1 MTFAP
6 GRILGLILAATAAT
20 AVLTG
25 CTADDGT
32 SPRPATPAV
41 SAAAPSAQLA
51 DAARQLKQTSFA
63 MKLTIGLSQGA
74 GTLTGTLDPVKKAG
88 AFTATTSGRG
98 DDRTITEWRMIG
110 TTLYAKSTTN
120 GVATNAKRPWRRLK
134 SEPTDGLAT
143 SFDAASMAQALTKA
157 TGVQRTDGTHFT
169 GTLDGAT
176 ASSAFGLRAPTTSGQ
191 IGASTPAPTSVAFTA
206 DIDDRHHLIGYRAT
220 LTSSTGE
227 SRNASLTFS
236 DFGTT
241 VTAQPPPPGQIAGST
256 IG

>member
-6 GRILGLILAATAAT
+6 GRILVLILAATAAT

-25 CTADDGT
+25 CTADDSG
-32 SPRPATPAV
+32 SQRPATPAV
-41 SAAAPSAQLA
+41 SAVPSVQLA
-51 DAARQLKQTSFA
+51 DAARHLQQTSFA
-63 MKLTIGLSQGA
+63 MKLTIGLSQGT
-74 GTLTGTLDPVKKAG
+74 GTLTGKVDPVKKAG
-88 AFTATTSGRG
+88 AFTSTTSGRG

-134 SEPTDGLAT
+134 SEPTDGLAK

-157 TGVQRTDGTHFT
+157 TAVQRTDGTHFT

-176 ASSAFGLRAPTTSGQ
+176 ASSAFGLRAPTTSAQ

-206 DIDDRHHLIGYRAT
+206 DIDDRHRLIGYRAT
-220 LTSSTGE
+220 LTSSTGD
-227 SRNASLTFS
+227 SRNASIVFS

-241 VTAQPPPPGQIAGST
+241 VTVQPPPPGQIVGST